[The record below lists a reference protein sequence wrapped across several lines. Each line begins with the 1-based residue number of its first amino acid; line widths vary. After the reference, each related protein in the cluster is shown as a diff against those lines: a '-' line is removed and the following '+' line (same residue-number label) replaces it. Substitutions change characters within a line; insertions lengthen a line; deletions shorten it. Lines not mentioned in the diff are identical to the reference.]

1 MKLLEVIEDH
11 VGQIDF
17 WPSYILIYIFA
28 DHPSP
33 VASSRL
39 KKVIAFLFGN
49 DVPCEL
55 ACRFYQ
61 AYNGTAS
68 WFVGDQFQEW
78 YDVWLKSRNKLQMA
92 MYYNMRLGKHMYI
105 NGSCY
110 NQSEHVMPK
119 LPVLKFGIG
128 NTGCR
133 LLILGMLEDVGKL
146 ESDDDDNKTL

>member
-1 MKLLEVIEDH
+1 MKLLEVIEGH

-17 WPSYILIYIFA
+17 WPLYILIYIFA
-28 DHPSP
+28 DHPFP

-39 KKVIAFLFGN
+39 KVIAFFGN

-61 AYNGTAS
+61 ACNGTAS

-78 YDVWLKSRNKLQMA
+78 YDVWLKSRNKLHMA
-92 MYYNMRLGKHMYI
+92 MYYNMILGKHMYI

-110 NQSEHVMPK
+110 NQSELVIPK
-119 LPVLKFGIG
+119 LSVLKFGID

-133 LLILGMLEDVGKL
+133 LLTLGMFEDVGKL
-146 ESDDDDNKTL
+146 DV

>member
-1 MKLLEVIEDH
+1 MKLLQVIEVH

-39 KKVIAFLFGN
+39 KKVIAFFFGI
-49 DVPCEL
+49 DIPCEL

-61 AYNGTAS
+61 ACNGTAS
-68 WFVGDQFQEW
+68 RFVGDQFQEW
-78 YDVWLKSRNKLQMA
+78 YDVWLKSRNKFHMA

-110 NQSEHVMPK
+110 NQSEPVMPE
-119 LPVLKFGIG
+119 LPVLKFGID

-146 ESDDDDNKTL
+146 DV